1 MEHKLENG
9 KYASLDAFSADA
21 YLMLRNCRQYNPES
35 TTYYK
40 TANRLEKRLK
50 QLLEKVEAGES

>member
-9 KYASLDAFSADA
+9 KYTSIDTFAADA
-21 YLMLRNCRQYNPES
+21 YLMLKNCRTYNPET

-50 QLLEKVEAGES
+50 QLLEKVETGE

>member
-9 KYASLDAFSADA
+9 KYQTVDAFSADA
-21 YLMLRNCRQYNPES
+21 YLMLRNCKTYNPET

-50 QLLEKVEAGES
+50 QLLDKVPPGE